1 MNELV
6 AAEARLGSGWGFPV
20 GPDPV
25 RGSLRYRSGAEKV
38 RESLLLILATD
49 PGERL
54 MRPDF
59 GCGLRR
65 FLFAPNTLTTR
76 AAIEREVRRAIERW
90 EPRVAVDEIAVTPGD
105 DPAQL
110 LVTIR
115 YEHVR
120 DGRGDV
126 LVYPLY
132 LEG

>member
-1 MNELV
+1 VSNLV
-6 AAEARLGSGWGFPV
+6 ARDAALGSGWAFPV
-20 GPDPV
+20 GPDVV
-25 RGSLRYRSGAEKV
+25 RGSLRYRTGAEKV

-49 PGERL
+49 PGERV
-54 MRPDF
+54 MRPEF

-65 FLFAPNTLTTR
+65 WLFAPNTLTTR
-76 AAIEREVRRAIERW
+76 AAIEREVRRAIQRW
-90 EPRVAVDEIAVTPGD
+90 EPRVVVAEVAVTPGD
-105 DPAQL
+105 DPVQL
-110 LVTIR
+110 LVAIR

>member
-1 MNELV
+1 MTGLV
-6 AAEARLGSGWGFPV
+6 AGDAALGSGWAFPV
-20 GPDPV
+20 GPDAT
-25 RGSLRYRSGAEKV
+25 RGSLRYRTGAEKV
-38 RESLLLILATD
+38 RESLLLILATE
-49 PGERL
+49 PGERI

-65 FLFAPNTLTTR
+65 FLHAPNTLTTR
-76 AAIEREVRRAIERW
+76 AAIEREVRRAIEQW
-90 EPRVAVDEIAVTPGD
+90 EPRVAVAEIAVTPGD

-110 LVTIR
+110 LVAIR